1 MSLNKYIAKKIIQKI
16 PAFFITLTLTFFLIH
31 SMAGDPIAMI
41 VGEGFETDPA
51 FVERM
56 REKFGFDEPL
66 YVQYFKYLSNFI
78 QGDLGYSIY
87 GQSVGKLISE
97 RIGATVLLTG
107 TGLLFALFFGVL
119 LGTLSATN
127 PSKLKGGVFAFI
139 SVGGYAIP
147 VFWLGQ
153 MLILLFA
160 INLNWLPS
168 SGLKTL
174 RYNLTGISYYIDI
187 LKHLALPALAL
198 GIHQLALISRL
209 TRSSMLEVLRLDYI
223 LTARS
228 KGLSNFK
235 VVYWHALRNAL
246 LPVLTITGMQIG
258 FLLSG
263 AVLTETIFSWPGVGR
278 LMYDSLL
285 KRDYPVIMGVYNTV
299 AVMVILSNLFTDIL
313 YAYLDPKI
321 HFEGES

>member
-1 MSLNKYIAKKIIQKI
+1 MSLKKYVAKRIIQKI
-16 PAFFITLTLTFFLIH
+16 PALFITLTLTFFLIH
-31 SMAGDPIAMI
+31 TMAGDPISMI

-51 FVERM
+51 FVARM
-56 REKFGFDEPL
+56 REKFGLDQPIH
-66 YVQYFKYLSNFI
+66 VQYLKYLSNFI

-87 GQSVGKLISE
+87 GPPVIKLIGE
-97 RIGATVLLTG
+97 RLGATLLLTG
-107 TGLLFALFFGVL
+107 SGLLFALFLGVF
-119 LGTLSATN
+119 LGTLSATS
-127 PSKLKGGVFAFI
+127 PSKLKSGIFAVV

-160 INLNWLPS
+160 INLGWLPC
-168 SGLKTL
+168 SGLRTL
-174 RYNLTGISYYIDI
+174 RYDLTGLSHVIDI

-209 TRSSMLEVLRLDYI
+209 TRSSMLEVMRLDYI

-235 VVYWHALRNAL
+235 VVFWHGLRNAL
-246 LPVLTITGMQIG
+246 LPVLTITGMQLG

-285 KRDYPVIMGVYNTV
+285 RRDYPVIMGVYNTV

-313 YAYLDPKI
+313 YAYLDPRI
-321 HFEGES
+321 HFEGAI